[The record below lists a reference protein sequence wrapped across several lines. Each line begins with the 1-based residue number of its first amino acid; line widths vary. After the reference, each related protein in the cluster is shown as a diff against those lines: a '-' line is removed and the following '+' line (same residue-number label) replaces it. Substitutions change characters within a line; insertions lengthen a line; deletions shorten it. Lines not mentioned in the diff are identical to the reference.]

1 MAIFGI
7 LGILLLILIA
17 ISIFKLTSFLI
28 LIIPKYGLQ
37 FLILKCPNCNK
48 RGGLKKN
55 WIFSTEK
62 ETETGNNDEIID
74 IEMVVGVE
82 KTLSCKK
89 CNHKISI

>member
-7 LGILLLILIA
+7 MGILILVLIA
-17 ISIFKLTSFLI
+17 VIIFNLINFLL

-55 WIFSTEK
+55 WNFSTAK

-74 IEMVVGVE
+74 IEIVVGVE
-82 KTLSCKK
+82 KILSCKK